1 MRGAELIEYLTKP
14 PPTEWHETGM
24 QPVYMHDV
32 YLDALEK
39 NYREL
44 GLEFDRSKF
53 EVDFKPTVPLE
64 RAPEEEMTHPF
75 GDVYLDVTYTK
86 NRVKLK
92 VNYALY
98 NIQERYYARGKTPPL
113 RTLVQAL
120 KSVGHTDDFLKK
132 VILKHEQN
140 KAYHKK
146 LWKYVELKLFGDEKK
161 KKKAKKEKVI
171 KKQKEKE
178 EEEDDDVK
186 IGSDIE
192 EEENEE
198 KDDDDE
204 DLDGEFDMEK
214 DDDEDVVEDDLDVS
228 DLDED

>member
-1 MRGAELIEYLTKP
+1 MKRMRGAELIEYLTKP
-14 PPTEWHETGM
+14 LPTEWHENEM

-39 NYREL
+39 NYKEL

-53 EVDFKPTVPLE
+53 EVDFAPPVPLDRE
-64 RAPEEEMTHPF
+64 PEEEMTRAF
-75 GDVYLDVTYTK
+75 GNLYLDVTYTK

-98 NIQERYYARGKTPPL
+98 NIHERYYARGKTPPL

-146 LWKYVELKLFGDEKK
+146 LWKYVESKLFGDEKK
-161 KKKAKKEKVI
+161 KKKTKKEKVI
-171 KKQKEKE
+171 RKH
-178 EEEDDDVK
+178 EEDEEDVRIASDVEEDENEDKDDNDDV
-186 IGSDIE
+186 
-192 EEENEE
+192 
-198 KDDDDE
+198 
-204 DLDGEFDMEK
+204 DGEFDMEK
-214 DDDEDVVEDDLDVS
+214 DDDEDVLEEDDIVVS